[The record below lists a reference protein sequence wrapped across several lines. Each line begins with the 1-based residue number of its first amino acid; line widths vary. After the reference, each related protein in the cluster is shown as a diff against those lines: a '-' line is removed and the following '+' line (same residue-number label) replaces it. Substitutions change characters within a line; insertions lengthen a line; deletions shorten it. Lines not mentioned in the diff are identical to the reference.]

1 MKSIFEKIVSDE
13 IIDEDISDYIKYL
26 VMERKLS
33 ENSVY
38 SYYNDLLKLSSFYK
52 ANLRDL
58 DTKDIK
64 KYLNHLNESDRSL
77 AHAIT
82 ALKSFYKFL
91 IINKKIEINPMT
103 LISPPK
109 LSKKI
114 PKVLN
119 VNEID
124 KLLNIKLENEFDY
137 RNKAMLELM
146 YACGLRVSEIIE
158 LKMTDLDLVNNVV
171 KVFGKGSKERIIPIG
186 DYATEALKIYIEHYR
201 NILLKNKISE
211 YLFINNQGNKISRV
225 GFFKMLKKLALEEGI
240 KRDFSPHTL
249 RHSFATHLLDNG
261 ADLRS
266 IQELL
271 GHESISTTQIYTH
284 VSKENIR
291 KDYDEFHPHGK
302 EV

>member
-1 MKSIFEKIVSDE
+1 MKSIFEKIAKDN
-13 IIDEDISDYIKYL
+13 IIDNDINDYIKYL

-38 SYYNDLLKLSSFYK
+38 SYYNDLAKLS
-52 ANLRDL
+52 LRVKTDLKDL
-58 DTKDIK
+58 DSKDIK
-64 KYLNHLNESDRSL
+64 DYLSSLNESDRSI
-77 AHAIT
+77 AHTIT
-82 ALKSFYKFL
+82 AFKSFYKFL
-91 IINKKIEINPMT
+91 LINKKISESPMA
-103 LISPPK
+103 LVSSPK

-119 VNEID
+119 QSEVE

-146 YACGLRVSEIIE
+146 YACGLRVSEIVE
-158 LKMTDLDLVNNVV
+158 LKLNDIDLINNSV
-171 KVFGKGSKERIIPIG
+171 KVLGKGSKERIIPIG
-186 DYATEALKIYIEHYR
+186 DYATEALKIYLEHYR
-201 NILLKNKISE
+201 SILLKNKISD

-225 GFFKMLKKLALEEGI
+225 GFFKMLKKLSLKEGI
-240 KRDFSPHTL
+240 KKDFSPHTL

-261 ADLRS
+261 ADLRI

-284 VSKENIR
+284 ISKENIR